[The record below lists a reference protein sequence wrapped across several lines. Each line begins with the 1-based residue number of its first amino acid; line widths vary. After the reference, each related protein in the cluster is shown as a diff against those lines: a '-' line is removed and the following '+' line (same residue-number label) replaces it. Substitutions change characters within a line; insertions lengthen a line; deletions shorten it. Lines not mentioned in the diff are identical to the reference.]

1 MATFSVTRE
10 VTVDAAPERV
20 RALLVDF
27 RSWRAWSPWE
37 DMDPD
42 MQRTYSG
49 PAQGLG
55 ARYQWSG
62 NPKAGEGEMEIV
74 DVRPTRVAVGLTF
87 HAPVPAENVITFE
100 LLPGEVAGRA
110 TTRVACTMTGSRTA
124 VMELFGR
131 LYLDHALGKEFDRG
145 LAALK
150 AAAEASADQQ

>member
-1 MATFSVTRE
+1 MATFSLTRE

-20 RALLVDF
+20 RELLVDF
-27 RSWRAWSPWE
+27 RSWRTWSPWE

-49 PAQGLG
+49 PARGLG

-62 NPKAGEGEMEIV
+62 NAKAGEGEMEIV

-100 LLPGEVAGRA
+100 LLPGQEVGRG
-110 TTRVACTMTGSRTA
+110 TTRVACTMNGSRTA